1 MKIIFCRLKK
11 TYNFKKKRNSKLISL
26 SLLKK
31 LKKLNIGVLHLIFLK
46 KKIYSMCLVCFFEKR
61 NTNIWSK
68 TLPYNYSFSHNSRK
82 ICLPS
87 LL

>member
-31 LKKLNIGVLHLIFLK
+31 LKKLNIGVLHLIFL
-46 KKIYSMCLVCFFEKR
+46 
-61 NTNIWSK
+61 
-68 TLPYNYSFSHNSRK
+68 YNY
-82 ICLPS
+82 
-87 LL
+87 